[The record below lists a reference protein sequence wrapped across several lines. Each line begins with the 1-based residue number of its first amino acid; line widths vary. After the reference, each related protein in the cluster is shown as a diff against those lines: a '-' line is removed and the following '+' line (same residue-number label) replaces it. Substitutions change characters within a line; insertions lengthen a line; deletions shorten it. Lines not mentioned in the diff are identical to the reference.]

1 MEKLAFKKPRQH
13 FDTAT
18 HPSRVT
24 FDDGKIERSFPWISC
39 GEVVRENSDPNIIRV
54 EIGEWIVVLHGYNL
68 TPLFTALEEQT
79 LLRVRAAP
87 DLANNAERES
97 DSFVTGIR
105 FLRPVPAGSQS
116 KRKGTPQMELGIG

>member
-24 FDDGKIERSFPWISC
+24 FDDGKTERSLPWISC
-39 GEVVRENSDPNIIRV
+39 GEVARDNADPNIIRI
-54 EIGEWIVVLHGYNL
+54 EIGDWVVVLHGYNL

-79 LLRVRAAP
+79 LVRVRATRE
-87 DLANNAERES
+87 LVHNAERES
-97 DSFVTGIR
+97 ESFV
-105 FLRPVPAGSQS
+105 
-116 KRKGTPQMELGIG
+116 